1 MRWPHC
7 ARSNVSPTEADYT
20 LRIRQMDKS
29 TPMDEISGYIIQADI
44 ARNLIEVRYRG
55 RVTAAEVKAVHGEVL
70 NLLPQMRQ
78 GFTFLADLSSLESM
92 ELECVADITKI
103 MDACN
108 AAGIGTVIRI
118 VPDPRKDIGL
128 NILSIIHY
136 RRGVHVLTCQNSAE
150 AQRAI

>member
-1 MRWPHC
+1 MNRKDE
-7 ARSNVSPTEADYT
+7 SG
-20 LRIRQMDKS
+20 QMEV
-29 TPMDEISGYIIQADI
+29 TSGYLVQGDVS
-44 ARNLIEVRYRG
+44 RNLIEVRYRG

-70 NLLPQMRQ
+70 NLLPQMRR

-92 ELECVADITKI
+92 ELDCVTDITNI

-108 AAGIGTVIRI
+108 AAGIGTVVRI

-136 RRGVHVLTCQNSAE
+136 RRGVQVLNCQNNAE
-150 AQRAI
+150 ARRVL

>member
-1 MRWPHC
+1 M
-7 ARSNVSPTEADYT
+7 AQKDGST
-20 LRIRQMDKS
+20 QMDV
-29 TPMDEISGYIIQADI
+29 TSGYLIQGDI
-44 ARNLIEVRYRG
+44 SRNLIELRYRG
-55 RVTAAEVKAVHGEVL
+55 RVTAAEVKAVHEEVL

-78 GFTFLADLSSLESM
+78 GFTLLADLSTLESM
-92 ELECVADITKI
+92 ELDCVADITKI

-108 AAGIGTVIRI
+108 AAGIGTVVRI

-136 RRGVHVLTCQNSAE
+136 RRGVHVLTFQNSAE